1 MTHSILCRLLR
12 TFIQTS
18 HLSWLG
24 VPHSVAYECP
34 GSLAVLLSESQ
45 GQVLKKLV
53 KCHMNLWAEV
63 SREEH
68 ADDHDDIVCEDL
80 EKEYT
85 ETHYHDYT
93 RSMMGSLKLH

>member
-1 MTHSILCRLLR
+1 
-12 TFIQTS
+12 
-18 HLSWLG
+18 
-24 VPHSVAYECP
+24 
-34 GSLAVLLSESQ
+34 
-45 GQVLKKLV
+45 
-53 KCHMNLWAEV
+53 MNLWAEV